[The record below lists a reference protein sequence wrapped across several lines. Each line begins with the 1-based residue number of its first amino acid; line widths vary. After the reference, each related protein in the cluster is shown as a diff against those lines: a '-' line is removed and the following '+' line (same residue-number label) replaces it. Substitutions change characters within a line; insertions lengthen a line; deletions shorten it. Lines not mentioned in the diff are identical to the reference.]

1 MMQLKDTISKTG
13 SWPSLDTEPFS
24 ALMVDF
30 PAFRTKNAC
39 LMVFA
44 LAIGCFSLSYGLHAP
59 PGLFCPSSEFLEATG
74 FRKLP

>member
-13 SWPSLDTEPFS
+13 SRPLLDTEPSS

-39 LMVFA
+39 LMVVV
-44 LAIGCFSLSYGLHAP
+44 LAVCCISLSYGLHAP
-59 PGLFCPSSEFLEATG
+59 GLFCPSLEFLEATG
-74 FRKLP
+74 FR